1 MTQMEIA
8 FFLIGIIIG
17 MLITLVIHDLAIRN
31 ANKQQQNEKIKT
43 TKR

>member
-8 FFLIGIIIG
+8 FFLIGILLG

-31 ANKQQQNEKIKT
+31 ANKQQKLKT
-43 TKR
+43 KK

>member
-1 MTQMEIA
+1 MTQMETA

-31 ANKQQQNEKIKT
+31 ANKQEKLT
-43 TKR
+43 TNNKKK

>member
-1 MTQMEIA
+1 META

-31 ANKQQQNEKIKT
+31 ANKQEKLT
-43 TKR
+43 TNNKKK

>member
-31 ANKQQQNEKIKT
+31 ANKKQQNEKIKT

>member
-1 MTQMEIA
+1 MEIA